1 MNGLCGVV
9 RAAPVSGSGGA
20 FDFNGGAS
28 SGGTA
33 SGGGGGGGRV
43 GRIGSV
49 AAQARPPM
57 KRLAAVDARVSRPLQ
72 VLVRAVLSTIVL
84 LLLIVTMASWLGAA
98 CGRR

>member
-1 MNGLCGVV
+1 
-9 RAAPVSGSGGA
+9 
-20 FDFNGGAS
+20 
-28 SGGTA
+28 
-33 SGGGGGGGRV
+33 
-43 GRIGSV
+43 
-49 AAQARPPM
+49 M